1 MFTRI
6 CALLRRKPIEPVLT
20 TFPVKKPVKKKL
32 VVKKVPAKKV
42 AVKTKLVAKK
52 VIAKKKK

>member
-1 MFTRI
+1 MFKQI
-6 CALLRRKPIEPVLT
+6 AALLRRKPVEPILA

-32 VVKKVPAKKV
+32 VVKKVPTKKV
-42 AVKTKLVAKK
+42 VAKTKPIAKK